1 MNQVDS
7 AKPTVVVVNGTAD
20 EGYWAIY
27 YLLMSGRFDVR
38 TTVRRLNSER
48 VERLKQLGSD
58 ANRVDV
64 VHASTDD
71 RSGLEKAF
79 EGAWGIYGTSVY
91 NVFAKK
97 YRPANP
103 EEMAQCRAVISA
115 AESCPTL
122 EHFIWQTMARLDL
135 PPESIGLEAPIHFRT
150 KWHWEE
156 VIRKTQLPW
165 TFLRQPA
172 YMRQIKFGMQYKNRL
187 VYPYAPD
194 ARLAY
199 VAEED
204 IGKFVASVF
213 SDREAHLHKSVN
225 GVSEVVSP
233 VELAARAHALNPEF
247 SPNYRQATFAENF
260 IFDQIIVRLKPAFR
274 YPSQINQNIK
284 AGNYFA
290 TTLADK
296 AHCEQLIAPLKLT
309 TLEDWLQRYFDG
321 IA

>member
-1 MNQVDS
+1 MDS
-7 AKPTVVVVNGTAD
+7 NRPTVVVVNGTAD
-20 EGYWAIY
+20 EGYWAAY
-27 YLLMSGRFDVR
+27 YLLKTGKFHVR
-38 TTVRRLNSER
+38 TTARRLNSER
-48 VERLKQLGSD
+48 IARLRQLDNDGDRVEIVQ
-58 ANRVDV
+58 A
-64 VHASTDD
+64 ATDD
-71 RSGLEKAF
+71 KSALEKAF
-79 EGAWGIYGTSVY
+79 QNARGIYGTSIY
-91 NVFAKK
+91 NVYAKK

-103 EEMAQCRAVISA
+103 EEMVQCQAVIGA
-115 AESCPTL
+115 AQSCPTL
-122 EHFIWQTMARLDL
+122 EHFVWQTMTRLDL

-156 VIRKTQLPW
+156 IIRKTDLPW

-172 YMRQIKFGMQYKNRL
+172 YMRQMKFGMRYKNRL

-194 ARLAY
+194 ARLPF

-204 IGKFVASVF
+204 IGKFVASIF
-213 SDREAHLHKSVN
+213 SDREAHLHKAVN

-233 VELAARAHALNPEF
+233 VEVAVRAHALNSEF
-247 SPNYRQATFAENF
+247 SPNYRQATFIENA

-290 TTLADK
+290 MTLDDK
-296 AHCEQLIAPLKLT
+296 AICEQLISPGKLT
-309 TLEDWLQRYFDG
+309 TLEDWLQLYFEE